1 MRKKCAGQNKP
12 VKLQEMLFVH
22 VRKSGN
28 SYADLLEKKIS
39 AIPSDLIA
47 MVNL

>member
-28 SYADLLEKKIS
+28 SYADLLEKK
-39 AIPSDLIA
+39 
-47 MVNL
+47 NLCHSF